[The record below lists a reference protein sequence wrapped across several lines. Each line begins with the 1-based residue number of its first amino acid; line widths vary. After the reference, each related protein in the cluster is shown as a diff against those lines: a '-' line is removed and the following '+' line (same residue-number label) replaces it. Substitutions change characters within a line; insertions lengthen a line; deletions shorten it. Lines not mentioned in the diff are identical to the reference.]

1 MQLICSEYSGIGQ
14 RANQQDYFGKFI
26 KEQDAIFVVADGM
39 GGRKGGSIASEI
51 AVKTILDRY
60 VSFNNGNII
69 DAIRNSIYLAH
80 QKIQSFGTENPEIA
94 GMGTTVVVLY
104 INKEFAYSFH
114 IGDSRLY
121 QTREG
126 LVVFKTKDHSKV
138 SEMIENSIL
147 DEEEARVHQDSNVLT
162 QALGASGQLKITE
175 SGFLPYLKFDNFLL
189 CTDGVWGSMNQNMLI
204 DFMGEFDQDPK
215 QFNLNTQSYITQL
228 SALPNNTKR
237 QDNFTSI
244 IIKTMTNS
252 NMKVN
257 VSILERIKR
266 HQVPLILFVILA
278 SFQIWGAFKFKS
290 INKQLKAFTI
300 QDSSFSKSLES
311 KFHDLQDNLLS
322 FQNSYK
328 EILEKKKE
336 LEPEKQSDQLKGKGE
351 QKRNLRSKT
360 EEQKTKKI
368 DTKINTNK
376 SSHNIPTKDNKTGQS
391 NKTKDSLTN
400 KQN

>member
-60 VSFNNGNII
+60 VSFKNGNII
-69 DAIRNSIYLAH
+69 DAIRDSIYLAH

-114 IGDSRLY
+114 VGDSRLY
-121 QTREG
+121 QTREE

-189 CTDGVWGSMNQNMLI
+189 CTDGVWGSMNQNKLI

-266 HQVPLILFVILA
+266 YQVALILFGILA
-278 SFQIWGAFKFKS
+278 LFQIWGAFKFKN
-290 INKQLKAFTI
+290 INKQLKAFII
-300 QDSSFSKSLES
+300 QDSVFSKSLDSNIFELENKLSNIENNYQEMEKKEKVLKQEKETNSLKEKSINGNGNSKQTKVKTKEPLSNVIKES
-311 KFHDLQDNLLS
+311 K
-322 FQNSYK
+322 K
-328 EILEKKKE
+328 TKE
-336 LEPEKQSDQLKGKGE
+336 L
-351 QKRNLRSKT
+351 T
-360 EEQKTKKI
+360 
-368 DTKINTNK
+368 DT
-376 SSHNIPTKDNKTGQS
+376 
-391 NKTKDSLTN
+391 NKTKLKIN
-400 KQN
+400 K

>member
-60 VSFNNGNII
+60 VSFKNGNII
-69 DAIRNSIYLAH
+69 DAIRDSIYLAH
-80 QKIQSFGTENPEIA
+80 QKIQSVGTENPEIA

-114 IGDSRLY
+114 VGDSRLY
-121 QTREG
+121 QTREE

-257 VSILERIKR
+257 VSILERIQR
-266 HQVPLILFVILA
+266 YQVALILFGILA
-278 SFQIWGAFKFKS
+278 LFQIWGAFKFKN
-290 INKQLKAFTI
+290 INKQLKAFII
-300 QDSSFSKSLES
+300 QDSVFSKSLDSNIFELEN
-311 KFHDLQDNLLS
+311 KLS
-322 FQNSYK
+322 NIENNYQ
-328 EILEKKKE
+328 EMEKKEKVLKQEKETNSLKEKSINGNGNSKQTKVKTKEPLSNVIKDSKKTKE
-336 LEPEKQSDQLKGKGE
+336 L
-351 QKRNLRSKT
+351 T
-360 EEQKTKKI
+360 
-368 DTKINTNK
+368 DT
-376 SSHNIPTKDNKTGQS
+376 
-391 NKTKDSLTN
+391 NKTKLKIN
-400 KQN
+400 K

>member
-51 AVKTILDRY
+51 AVKTILDHY
-60 VSFNNGNII
+60 VSFKNGNII
-69 DAIRNSIYLAH
+69 DAIRGSIYLAH
-80 QKIQSFGTENPEIA
+80 QKIQSFGTENAEIA

-189 CTDGVWGSMNQNMLI
+189 CTDGVWGSMNQNTLI
-204 DFMGEFDQDPK
+204 DFIGEFDQDPK
-215 QFNLNTQSYITQL
+215 QFNLNTQSYITRL
-228 SALPNNTKR
+228 SASPNNTKR

-266 HQVPLILFVILA
+266 YQVPLILFGILA
-278 SFQIWGAFKFKS
+278 SFQIWSAFQFKN
-290 INKQLKAFTI
+290 INKQLKTFII
-300 QDSSFSKSLES
+300 QDSVFSKSLDSNMFELEN
-311 KFHDLQDNLLS
+311 KLLNI
-322 FQNSYK
+322 QNNYQEMAKK
-328 EILEKKKE
+328 EKVLNQEKKTNS
-336 LEPEKQSDQLKGKGE
+336 LNEKSNNG
-351 QKRNLRSKT
+351 NSNSKQT
-360 EEQKTKKI
+360 RVNPNEAL
-368 DTKINTNK
+368 
-376 SSHNIPTKDNKTGQS
+376 HNVFKDNK
-391 NKTKDSLTN
+391 KTNEVIDTN
-400 KQN
+400 KNKLKLNK